1 MQLDADE
8 DGEPFFKP
16 PAVASAPLRP
26 SDEQPKGDGQHGAQQ
41 STTSES
47 REESES
53 EQGTAATAAAEQE
66 E

>member
-16 PAVASAPLRP
+16 PVISPAPIRQRDEQQS
-26 SDEQPKGDGQHGAQQ
+26 SDEQQPGEGSQAGVEGE
-41 STTSES
+41 T
-47 REESES
+47 
-53 EQGTAATAAAEQE
+53 EQAAAATATIEQE

>member
-16 PAVASAPLRP
+16 PAISPAPIRQRDEQQS
-26 SDEQPKGDGQHGAQQ
+26 SDEQQPGEGAQG
-41 STTSES
+41 SVEGAT
-47 REESES
+47 
-53 EQGTAATAAAEQE
+53 EQAAAATATIEQE